1 MRLQTCRRHPNAG
14 PFLATCSG
22 CTQELYDIE
31 QANRARAA
39 APTALA
45 IIGSAGA
52 EILDATWVRGAL
64 VVVSH
69 QPDAYFPYCVDS
81 FRLPTPD
88 ETDPDQVDPRAL
100 DEWVLVYQYGDHSA
114 DAVPGMAADAT
125 AYLREL
131 FPLKPLA
138 A

>member
-1 MRLQTCRRHPNAG
+1 MRLQTCRRHPSAG
-14 PFLATCSG
+14 RFLATCSG

-39 APTALA
+39 APKALA
-45 IIGSAGA
+45 IIGTLDA

-64 VVVSH
+64 IVASH
-69 QPDAYFPYCVDS
+69 QPNAHTPYCIDA
-81 FRLPTPD
+81 FRLPTSD
-88 ETDPDQVDPRAL
+88 ETDPEQVDPRAPG
-100 DEWVLVYQYGDHSA
+100 EWVLLYQYGDWMVDS
-114 DAVPGMAADAT
+114 VPEMIADAT

-131 FPLKPLA
+131 YPLKPLA